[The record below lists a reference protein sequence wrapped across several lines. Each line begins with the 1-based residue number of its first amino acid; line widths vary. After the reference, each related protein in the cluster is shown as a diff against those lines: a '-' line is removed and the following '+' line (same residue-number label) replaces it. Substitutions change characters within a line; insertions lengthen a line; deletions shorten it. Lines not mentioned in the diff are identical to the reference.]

1 MMKIKSI
8 KAHALSVPLKY
19 TYAVA
24 TEPFTV
30 ATQIIV
36 EVTTDDGLIG
46 LGTIHGRAAKPV
58 VEAVEKLSHILIG
71 MDAHAHEAIWAKIFA
86 LTNDGAKIYKDG
98 DTASMGFRTAQRQPI
113 MAAQA
118 GIDIALWDL
127 KGKACNLPVW
137 RLLGSGT
144 KEIHAYASGGYYRA
158 DKPAEIIADEMAA
171 YMEEGFTAVKMKTGG
186 LPLAQ
191 DVDRVRRA
199 REAIGDKAQ
208 LLIDAS
214 RSYSLMQAVDAI
226 HAFEPYNVFWYEE
239 PLHWYDA
246 IRGMAKLTQHTN
258 IPLACGESESHLWAC
273 RDLVDLGLVR
283 YLNFDCTRAGGV
295 TEWLRIASYSHAH
308 GVLMTTHHDP
318 QIQGHLAAA
327 VPNGYCVEV
336 FADQDRDPLWNNLFT
351 QRAQMQGSKLVLND
365 EPGFG
370 YAINWDFVNKYRV

>member
-1 MMKIKSI
+1 MKIKSI
-8 KAHALSVPLKY
+8 KAHAVSVPLKHA
-19 TYAVA
+19 YAVA
-24 TEPFTV
+24 TEPFAV

-36 EVTTDDGLIG
+36 EVFADNGLTG

-58 VEAVEKLSHILIG
+58 VEAVRQLGELLAG
-71 MDAHAHEAIWAKIFA
+71 MDAHAHEAVWGRIFA
-86 LTNDGAKIYKDG
+86 LTSDGAAIHQGG
-98 DTASMGFRTAQRQPI
+98 DTASMGFRTAQRQPL

-137 RLLGSGT
+137 RLLGAGS
-144 KEIHAYASGGYYRA
+144 KEIHAYASGGYYQQGTPPEA
-158 DKPAEIIADEMAA
+158 VADEMAG
-171 YMEEGFTAVKMKTGG
+171 YIEQGFTAVKMKTGG

-191 DVDRVRRA
+191 DVDRVRRV
-199 REAIGDKAQ
+199 REAIGDAD
-208 LLIDAS
+208 LMIDAS
-214 RSYSLMQAVDAI
+214 RSYTLVQAMDAI
-226 HAFEPYNVFWYEE
+226 RAFEPYNVFWFEE

-246 IRGMAKLTQHTN
+246 IRGMARLTQHTSV
-258 IPLACGESESHLWAC
+258 PLCSGESESHLWAC

-283 YLNFDCTRAGGV
+283 YLNFDGTRAGGV

-308 GVLMTTHHDP
+308 GALMTTHHDP

-336 FADQDRDPLWNNLFT
+336 FADEDRDPLWKNLFT
-351 QRAQMQGSKLVLND
+351 HRAEMRGAKLALND

-370 YAINWDFVNKYRV
+370 YGINWDYVNRYRV